1 MNNWENFL
9 HLHENRMA
17 PRAYFFSYDSV
28 KTAQTFQRELSRH
41 FMLLSGQWN
50 FNFFTNPL
58 LVPEE
63 FYSQKM
69 KQWGQITVPNMWQME
84 GHGDLQYTD
93 EGFPFPID
101 VPFVPSDNP
110 TGAYQRTFT
119 LGENWKN
126 KQTIIKF
133 DGVETYFEVYV
144 NGEYVGFS
152 KGSRLTAEFD
162 ISNYVQQGE
171 NLLSVRVMQWAD
183 STYIEDQDMWWTA
196 GIFRDVYLL
205 GKEQVHVQDITVR
218 TDFDDDYVAATL
230 SCQVEIENLSACK
243 PQAMPLIMH

>member
-17 PRAYFFSYDSV
+17 PRAYFFSYDSI
-28 KTAQTFQRELSRH
+28 KNAQTFQRELSSR
-41 FMLLSGQWN
+41 FKLLSGQWT
-50 FNFFTNPL
+50 FNYFTNPL

-69 KQWGQITVPNMWQME
+69 EEWGQITVPNMWQME

-101 VPFVPSDNP
+101 VPFVPTDNP

-119 LGENWKN
+119 LGQQWDN
-126 KQTIIKF
+126 KQTVIKF

-144 NGEYVGFS
+144 NGHSVGFR

-162 ISNYVQQGE
+162 ISSYVQQGE

-183 STYIEDQDMWWTA
+183 STYIEDQDMWNF
-196 GIFRDVYLL
+196 IKSVIR
-205 GKEQVHVQDITVR
+205 GK
-218 TDFDDDYVAATL
+218 
-230 SCQVEIENLSACK
+230 
-243 PQAMPLIMH
+243 

>member
-9 HLHENRMA
+9 NLHENRMA
-17 PRAYFFSYDSV
+17 PRAYFFSYASE
-28 KTAQTFQRELSRH
+28 KNAKTFQRELSSH
-41 FMLLSGQWN
+41 FQLLSGQWN
-50 FNFFTNPL
+50 FSYFTNPL

-63 FYSQKM
+63 FYSQEM
-69 KQWGQITVPNMWQME
+69 KDWGHITVPNMWQME

-110 TGAYQRTFT
+110 TGAYQRSFF
-119 LGENWKN
+119 LGESWDE

-162 ISNYVQQGE
+162 ISNHVKAGN
-171 NLLSVRVMQWAD
+171 NLLSIRVMQWAD
-183 STYIEDQDMWWTA
+183 STYIEDQDM
-196 GIFRDVYLL
+196 
-205 GKEQVHVQDITVR
+205 
-218 TDFDDDYVAATL
+218 
-230 SCQVEIENLSACK
+230 
-243 PQAMPLIMH
+243 